1 MRLPRPK
8 TGCYDTL
15 TIDFKDGTT
24 MNLPYYDRDAS
35 EYYLQ
40 KLSDQIT
47 SFKIIPYNGVILDMK
62 KELDKAA

>member
-1 MRLPRPK
+1 
-8 TGCYDTL
+8 
-15 TIDFKDGTT
+15 

-40 KLSDQIT
+40 KLSDQI
-47 SFKIIPYNGVILDMK
+47 SRFKIIPYTGVIPDMK